1 MEQKKIHGSTHDDDH
16 DRSLTIEH
24 IPLDLLGEIFSR
36 LPAKLIGRSRSVSK
50 LWSSITTTPS
60 FINLFAA
67 SSQPCALLIFS
78 KRDKLFVFSSPQAE
92 SYKFTIPRDGFLQRY
107 DSVHGLVYLETSTQL
122 MIWNPTMKH
131 FFTLPEPEESEG
143 KYITGSLGY
152 DPIEC
157 KYKALCHLTGD
168 KIGILTLGSQESWR
182 ILSQGFPS
190 HYRRMT
196 DCVICINGVIY
207 YQCFSGLSLAHA
219 IMSFDLKSEKFHLIK
234 YPSRDGCFFVSYEG
248 RLALM
253 LSSNGRS
260 GIELWILVNAENHE
274 WVYKH
279 FPTPYLGQAFWV
291 LRDMK
296 LKGVTAAGEFIYFY
310 SPFSN
315 YSCRKD
321 LVHLGSEG
329 WSGFKVIYFDPKKNS
344 SREVNFPGI
353 AFDDLKRLR
362 VLGSDLIEGLT
373 VVPNH
378 IESLTSL

>member
-1 MEQKKIHGSTHDDDH
+1 MEQKKIH
-16 DRSLTIEH
+16 EH
-24 IPLDLLGEIFSR
+24 IPLDLLGEILSR
-36 LPAKLIGRSRSVSK
+36 QPAKSIGKSRSVSK

-60 FINLFAA
+60 FINLFSARSSV

-92 SYKFTIPRDGFLQRY
+92 SYQLTIPRGGFLQPY
-107 DSVHGLVYLETSTQL
+107 DSVQGLIYLETSTQNI
-122 MIWNPTMKH
+122 IWNPTLKH
-131 FFTLPEPEESEG
+131 FFTLPEPEGSEG
-143 KYITGSLGY
+143 KYITGSFGY
-152 DPIEC
+152 DPIDC

-190 HYRRMT
+190 HYRRMI
-196 DCVICINGVIY
+196 DSVICINGVIY

-219 IMSFDLKSEKFHLIK
+219 IMSFDVRSEKFHLIK
-234 YPSRDGCFFVSYEG
+234 YPSRDGCFLVSYEG

-260 GIELWILVNAENHE
+260 GIELWILLNAQNHE

-279 FPTPYLGQAFWV
+279 FPTPYLGQTFWV

-296 LKGVTAAGEFIYFY
+296 LKGVTDAGEFIYIY
-310 SPFSN
+310 TPFSI
-315 YSCRKD
+315 YSRHTD
-321 LVHLGSEG
+321 LIHLSSGG
-329 WSGFKVIYFDPKKNS
+329 WSRFRVIYFDPKKNS
-344 SREVNFPGI
+344 SSEVEFPGI
-353 AFDDLKRLR
+353 AIDDLKRLR
-362 VLGSDLIEGLT
+362 VLGSDLIEGLS
-373 VVPNH
+373 VVSNH